1 MATSILLND
10 DKCLEVFSPIWLD
23 SYANDNRHAEQKLR
37 SVINYLKKFQDI
49 EECEQYIEKTSEQN
63 RLILIVSGML
73 GREIVPS
80 IHYHRKVKS
89 VLTHIDDL
97 ISQLRED
104 YKIQRKIEQPLA
116 INRFL
121 IDVKSPTILNNRFLF
136 SQILIDCLLKLQS
149 NEKDKNELIHLLQNE
164 YQGNR
169 NELNNINEFKEKY
182 VPNKVLWWYKK
193 DSFFSKTLNAALKTD
208 NLQMIFLF
216 RSLIFVIQQELQ
228 NDYPDET
235 EILFMTGSIFRVEKV
250 FSNENGMYTIQMS
263 LCSENDFDLKQH
275 IENDVTNSRI
285 LGKILSKTGRY
296 NLAEKYFNRLIKQLS
311 LNDPL
316 LADLYEDLSELTSQT
331 GDNQMSKEW
340 HQKSITFKQQ
350 NQLPDESTENTFF
363 INRFQMNKKWK
374 QSGVTIAK
382 GKGSIDV
389 NQFEMPSGIYIDNDS
404 QCINVADHSK
414 HRIVQWNF
422 GSKNWHVVAGG
433 NGAGDQIN
441 QLNKRSDVIVD
452 KKTNSLIICD
462 QGNGRVVRWS
472 GENKQNGKILIS
484 NISCLGFTTDRNGD
498 LYVSAPGSN
507 EVKRWKTGEKE
518 GTIGAGGNEQGYQL
532 NQLNFLTFIFVDEIY
547 SLYVSELYN
556 HRVTKWLKDAKEG
569 IIVASE
575 RCGENSSTQLH
586 YPQGVFANHL
596 GDVYVADTGYH
607 RIMCWPSGSEEG
619 HIVVGGN
626 GKGYQSNQFNYPR
639 GIAFDRQNNLYVA
652 DFFNSRIQRFDIDK
666 S

>member
-80 IHYHRKVKS
+80 IHYHRKVISIYIYCMDKETNEQWSSKFIKVKS

-216 RSLIFVIQQELQ
+216 RSLIFDIQQELQ

-350 NQLPDESTENTFF
+350 NQLPDE
-363 INRFQMNKKWK
+363 
-374 QSGVTIAK
+374 
-382 GKGSIDV
+382 
-389 NQFEMPSGIYIDNDS
+389 P
-404 QCINVADHSK
+404 
-414 HRIVQWNF
+414 
-422 GSKNWHVVAGG
+422 
-433 NGAGDQIN
+433 
-441 QLNKRSDVIVD
+441 
-452 KKTNSLIICD
+452 
-462 QGNGRVVRWS
+462 
-472 GENKQNGKILIS
+472 
-484 NISCLGFTTDRNGD
+484 
-498 LYVSAPGSN
+498 
-507 EVKRWKTGEKE
+507 TG
-518 GTIGAGGNEQGYQL
+518 
-532 NQLNFLTFIFVDEIY
+532 
-547 SLYVSELYN
+547 
-556 HRVTKWLKDAKEG
+556 
-569 IIVASE
+569 
-575 RCGENSSTQLH
+575 
-586 YPQGVFANHL
+586 
-596 GDVYVADTGYH
+596 
-607 RIMCWPSGSEEG
+607 
-619 HIVVGGN
+619 
-626 GKGYQSNQFNYPR
+626 
-639 GIAFDRQNNLYVA
+639 
-652 DFFNSRIQRFDIDK
+652 
-666 S
+666 